1 MKIYQ
6 WIILSILLISCSE
19 EEATGIPGQWE
30 GTILINL
37 ASGETVTSDIESTIT
52 EEGDTNRAC
61 ELTISGTVYKFEAE
75 QMGDLL
81 NYKNQPVTNVDSTTA
96 KTYIDG
102 TAELVGDSMLV
113 FDHVIYSKAGNSL
126 ISTDAYQFSMKR
138 K

>member
-6 WIILSILLISCSE
+6 WVIILSLFASCTT

-37 ASGETVTSDIESTIT
+37 PSSETVKSDVEATIT
-52 EEGDTNRAC
+52 DQGNDAVVC
-61 ELTISGTVYKFEAE
+61 ELTISSTVYKFEA
-75 QMGDLL
+75 QQVGDLL
-81 NYKNQPVTNVDSTTA
+81 DYKNKEITNIESDIT
-96 KTYIDG
+96 KTYING
-102 TAELVGDSMLV
+102 SAELVGDTMLV
-113 FDHVIYSKAGNSL
+113 FDHVIFTKQGSAL